1 MIENLSDLSLD
12 EKRALAR
19 QLLRDR
25 NKQDAALVPLSE
37 GQRAL
42 WFVYQLAPQSPAYNF
57 VYAARIASEIVE
69 WALRQAVGML
79 FERHPLLRCTFS
91 MPHRKPLYRVR
102 DQVGPEVEIIDAALD
117 A

>member
-1 MIENLSDLSLD
+1 MIDNLSELSLA

-25 NKQDAALVPLSE
+25 NKQDAGVVPLSE

-57 VYAARIASEIVE
+57 VYAARIASDIAE
-69 WALRQAVGML
+69 WALRKAVGLL
-79 FERHPLLRCTFS
+79 FERHPLL
-91 MPHRKPLYRVR
+91 H
-102 DQVGPEVEIIDAALD
+102 
-117 A
+117 